1 MRVQVAVPE
10 ARVSRPILDAMLE
23 GTTRVN
29 EALLAHGD
37 VPTFEQAVEHVR
49 WKPEPPGQEHFDH
62 AALVMGRGWG
72 DCDDLAPWH
81 AASLRVTGEDPGA
94 RAIVK
99 KSGAKRWHAIV
110 QRSDGSIEDP
120 SRAAGMGQPQGVAGA
135 VVPVMF
141 SSSVVGGSYVA
152 RPQLALRPLR
162 DRTGQ
167 VEAWQA
173 RADLPWH
180 YQPGNSPGDIAM
192 VSLHRSPV
200 SSQAIVGACRGGM
213 RLGAESRMVGHDHL
227 DRVACIADA
236 CDGADYDELA
246 EVYGDEHA
254 QAAMQIV
261 GSFFSSITKPFKK
274 LARVVTSPL
283 GQTALSFIPG
293 VGPVAASALRMAS
306 PALQKMLARGGASPR
321 RVPRGFAAVE
331 PGAGRFRG
339 LNIRVQPFS

>member
-37 VPTFEQAVEHVR
+37 VPTFEQAVHRVR

-62 AALVMGRGWG
+62 AGLVMGRGHG

-81 AASLRVTGEDPGA
+81 CASLRVTGEDPGA

-99 KSGAKRWHAIV
+99 KSGPRRWHAVV
-110 QRSDGSIEDP
+110 QRSDGSIDDP
-120 SRAAGMGQPQGVAGA
+120 SRAAGMGQPHGVSGA
-135 VVPVMF
+135 VVPIMF
-141 SSSVVGGSYVA
+141 SSSVVGGTYVA

-162 DRTGQ
+162 DRSGQ

-192 VSLHRSPV
+192 VSLHQSPV

-213 RLGAESRMVGHDHL
+213 RLGAESEMVDPEHL
-227 DRVACIADA
+227 DRVSCIADA
-236 CDGADYDELA
+236 CDGADYNELA
-246 EVYGDEHA
+246 AVYGHEHA
-254 QAAMQIV
+254 RAATQLV
-261 GSFFSSITKPFKK
+261 GSFFSHLNPMK
-274 LARVVTSPL
+274 LVRSAASFATSPL
-283 GQTALSFIPG
+283 GQQALSFIPG
-293 VGPVAASALRMAS
+293 IGPVAATALHYAS
-306 PALQKMLARGGASPR
+306 PALKKMLARGGLSPSR
-321 RVPRGFAAVE
+321 RGYAAVE
-331 PGAGRFRG
+331 PSHFRG